1 MTVVQRWRVQ
11 QVAVVRID
19 EAEIPLAPLL
29 ILCALGLRQDAG
41 LACLGSARGG
51 VEVVRLAA
59 DSVHCRVDGPS
70 EGLVEVEALVV
81 EEAGAGGG
89 AEEVLELLGRQTGAG
104 WVAVGPGRN
113 FYFGGG
119 GCVGETSAE
128 GEEGCTY

>member
-1 MTVVQRWRVQ
+1 MTVVQRWRVE

-29 ILCALGLRQDAG
+29 ILCALGLRQYAG
-41 LACLGSARGG
+41 VARLGSARGG

-59 DSVHCRVDGPS
+59 DSVRCRVDGPS
-70 EGLVEVEALVV
+70 EGFVEVEALVV

-113 FYFGGG
+113 CYFGGG
-119 GCVGETSAE
+119 G
-128 GEEGCTY
+128 